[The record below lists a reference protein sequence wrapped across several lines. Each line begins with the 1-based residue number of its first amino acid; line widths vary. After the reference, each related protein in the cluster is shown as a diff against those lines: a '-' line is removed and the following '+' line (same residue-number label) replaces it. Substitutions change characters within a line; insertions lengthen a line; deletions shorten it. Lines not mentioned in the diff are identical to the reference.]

1 MRWGHLSQVLLS
13 PHVSE
18 KAMKLA
24 DDSKCHTFKVAP
36 EATKRQVHAA
46 VELMFDVEV
55 DRVRIVSM
63 EGKKKGQG
71 RNRGQRKHWKKAYVT
86 LAEGHDI
93 QLGGSE

>member
-18 KAMKLA
+18 KAMRLA
-24 DDSKCHTFKVAP
+24 DSSRCHTFKVAP
-36 EATKRQVHAA
+36 EATKGQVQAA

-55 DRVRIVSM
+55 DHVNIVNM
-63 EGKKKGQG
+63 EGKRKGQG
-71 RNRGQRKHWKKAYVT
+71 RRRGRRNHWKKAYVT

>member
-1 MRWGHLSQVLLS
+1 MRQTHLSRVLLS

-24 DDSKCHTFKVAP
+24 DNSRCHTFRVAP
-36 EATKRQVHAA
+36 GAAKRAVRAA
-46 VELMFDVEV
+46 VESMFGVKV
-55 DRVRIVSM
+55 MRVNIVNM

-71 RNRGQRKHWKKAYVT
+71 RHRGRRNHWKKAYVT
-86 LAEGHDI
+86 LVEGHDI

>member
-1 MRWGHLSQVLLS
+1 MRWSHLSQILLS

-24 DDSKCHTFKVAP
+24 DTARCHTFKIAP
-36 EATKRQVHAA
+36 EATKSQVRAA
-46 VELMFDVEV
+46 VESLFDVDV
-55 DRVRIVSM
+55 DRVNIVNM

-71 RNRGQRKHWKKAYVT
+71 RHRGRRNHWKKAYVT
-86 LAEGHDI
+86 LAEGQDI